1 MLREPAVFGP
11 IRTRRLGYSLG
22 INLLPEKGKLC
33 DFDCIYCECGWNADG
48 RGDRR
53 LPAAAQI
60 RSALEDKLSQC
71 MLEGTVIDSI
81 TFAGD
86 GEPTLHP
93 EFPEIVDDVIT
104 LRDIYYPSAKVS
116 VLSNATRLSDDR
128 VFEALKK
135 VDNPIMKLD
144 APTDELVSRVNK
156 PNFEYSVAEV
166 IGNLAKFNGNFIL
179 QTMFL
184 KSEDFD
190 SSSPEVLKAWMDIV
204 RFLKPRQVMAYSIDR
219 PTPQEGLVKF
229 TETHIRSLV
238 QPLLDEGFNIQIKA

>member
-1 MLREPAVFGP
+1 MLREPTVFGP
-11 IRTRRLGYSLG
+11 IKTRRLGYSLG
-22 INLLPEKGKLC
+22 INLLPQKGKLC

-48 RGDRR
+48 RDDKV
-53 LPAAAQI
+53 LPTASQV
-60 RSALEDKLSQC
+60 RSALEEKLAQC
-71 MLEGTVIDSI
+71 MLDGTQMDSI

-93 EFPEIVDDVIT
+93 DFPAIVDDVLT

-116 VLSNATRLSDDR
+116 VLSNATRLSDGK

-156 PNFEYSVAEV
+156 PNAAYSVAEV
-166 IGNLAKFNGNFIL
+166 VGNLARFEGNFIL

-184 KSEDFD
+184 KSRDFD
-190 SSSPEVLKAWMDIV
+190 SSSPEVIEGWMDIV
-204 RFLKPRQVMAYSIDR
+204 RFLKPRRIMAYSIDR

-229 TETHIRSLV
+229 SESQIKKLV

>member
-1 MLREPAVFGP
+1 MLREPTVFGP
-11 IRTRRLGYSLG
+11 IKTRRLGYSLG
-22 INLLPEKGKLC
+22 INLLPQKGKLC

-48 RGDRR
+48 RDDKV
-53 LPAAAQI
+53 LPTASQV
-60 RSALEDKLSQC
+60 RSALEEKLAQC
-71 MLEGTVIDSI
+71 MLDGTQMDSI

-93 EFPEIVDDVIT
+93 DFPAIVDDVLT

-116 VLSNATRLSDDR
+116 VLSNATRLGDGK

-144 APTDELVSRVNK
+144 APTDELVRRVNK
-156 PNFEYSVAEV
+156 PNAAYSVAEV
-166 IGNLAKFNGNFIL
+166 VGNLARFEGNFIL

-184 KSEDFD
+184 KSRDFD
-190 SSSPEVLKAWMDIV
+190 SSSPEVIEGWMDIV
-204 RFLKPRQVMAYSIDR
+204 RFLKPRRIMAYSIDR

-229 TETHIRSLV
+229 SESQIKKLV

>member
-1 MLREPAVFGP
+1 MLREPTVFGP
-11 IRTRRLGYSLG
+11 IKTRRLGYSLG
-22 INLLPEKGKLC
+22 INLLPQKGKLC

-48 RGDRR
+48 RDDKV
-53 LPAAAQI
+53 LPTALQV
-60 RSALEDKLSQC
+60 RSALEEKLAQC
-71 MLEGTVIDSI
+71 MLDGTQMDSI

-93 EFPEIVDDVIT
+93 DFPAIVDDVLT

-116 VLSNATRLSDDR
+116 VLSNATRLSDGK

-144 APTDELVSRVNK
+144 APTDELVRRVNK
-156 PNFEYSVAEV
+156 PNAAYSVAEV
-166 IGNLAKFNGNFIL
+166 VGNLARFEGNFIL

-184 KSEDFD
+184 KSRDFD
-190 SSSPEVLKAWMDIV
+190 SSSPEVIEGWMDIV
-204 RFLKPRQVMAYSIDR
+204 RFLKPRRIMAYSIDR

-229 TETHIRSLV
+229 SESQIKKLV

>member
-1 MLREPAVFGP
+1 MLREPTVFGP
-11 IRTRRLGYSLG
+11 IKTRRLGYSLG
-22 INLLPEKGKLC
+22 INLLPQNGKLC

-48 RGDRR
+48 RDDKV
-53 LPAAAQI
+53 LPAASQV
-60 RSALEDKLSQC
+60 RSALEEKLAQC
-71 MLEGTVIDSI
+71 MLDGTRMDSI

-93 EFPEIVDDVIT
+93 DFPAIVDDVLT

-116 VLSNATRLSDDR
+116 VLSNATRLSDGK

-144 APTDELVSRVNK
+144 APTDELVRRVNK
-156 PNFEYSVAEV
+156 PNAGYSVAEV
-166 IGNLAKFNGNFIL
+166 VGNLARFEGNFIL

-184 KSEDFD
+184 KSRDFD
-190 SSSPEVLKAWMDIV
+190 SSSPEVIEGWMDIV
-204 RFLKPRQVMAYSIDR
+204 RFLKPRQIMAYSIDR

-229 TETHIRSLV
+229 SESQIKKLV

>member
-1 MLREPAVFGP
+1 MLREPTVFGP
-11 IRTRRLGYSLG
+11 IKTRRLGYSLG
-22 INLLPEKGKLC
+22 INLLPQKGKLC

-48 RGDRR
+48 RDDKV
-53 LPAAAQI
+53 LPTASQV
-60 RSALEDKLSQC
+60 RSALEEKLAQC
-71 MLEGTVIDSI
+71 MLDGTQMDSI

-93 EFPEIVDDVIT
+93 DFPAIVDDVLT

-116 VLSNATRLSDDR
+116 VLSNATRLGDGK

-144 APTDELVSRVNK
+144 APTDELASRVNK
-156 PNFEYSVAEV
+156 PNAAYSVAEV
-166 IGNLAKFNGNFIL
+166 VGNLARFEGNFIL

-184 KSEDFD
+184 KSRDFD
-190 SSSPEVLKAWMDIV
+190 SSSPEVIEGWMDIV
-204 RFLKPRQVMAYSIDR
+204 RFLKPRQIMAYSIDR

-229 TETHIRSLV
+229 SESQIKKLV

>member
-1 MLREPAVFGP
+1 M
-11 IRTRRLGYSLG
+11 G

-48 RGDRR
+48 RDDRR
-53 LPAAAQI
+53 LPTAAQI

-71 MLEGTVIDSI
+71 MLEGTVMDSI

-93 EFPEIVDDVIT
+93 DFPEIVDDVIT

-144 APTDELVSRVNK
+144 APTDELVRRVNK

-204 RFLKPRQVMAYSIDR
+204 RFLKPRQIMAYSIDR

-229 TETHIRSLV
+229 TETQIRSLV